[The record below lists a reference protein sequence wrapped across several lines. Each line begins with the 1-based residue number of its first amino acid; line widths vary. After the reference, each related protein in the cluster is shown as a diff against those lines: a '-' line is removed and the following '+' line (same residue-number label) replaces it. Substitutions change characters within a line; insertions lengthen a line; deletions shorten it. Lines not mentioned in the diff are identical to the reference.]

1 MNKALDKR
9 PREHLQG
16 KVFTKM
22 KERWQLYIL
31 LLPALLYIVLFAYK
45 PMYGVFI
52 AFQRYSLMGGI
63 WGSRWIG
70 FDNFVRLFSSYWFPI
85 ILKNTITVSVL
96 SIVLGFPF
104 PIILAL
110 FLNEMK
116 HPKLK
121 RVFQTVSYAPYFI
134 STVVMCGMLILFL
147 DPDYGIINMILGFLK
162 LGSVPFMT
170 KPEYFKWVYVLS
182 GVWQGAGWG
191 AIIYLA
197 ALSGVDPALTEAA
210 TIDGATRIQK
220 ILHINIPAI
229 MPTIIILFI
238 LRCGTL
244 LSVGYEKV
252 YLLQN
257 NYILSSAEVIS
268 TYVYKVGLINQDFG
282 FSTATGL
289 FNSLVNSVILIG
301 VNTFSRKVGETSLW

>member
-1 MNKALDKR
+1 MNRELYKR
-9 PREHLQG
+9 QDHSQG
-16 KVFTKM
+16 KVIGKM
-22 KERWQLYIL
+22 RERWQLYVL
-31 LLPALLYIVLFAYK
+31 LLPALLYIALFAYK
-45 PMYGVFI
+45 PMYGVLI
-52 AFQRYSLMGGI
+52 AFQRYSLMGGVL
-63 WGSRWIG
+63 GSRWIG
-70 FDNFVRLFSSYWFPI
+70 VNNFVRLFSSYWFPI
-85 ILKNTITVSVL
+85 ILRNTITISLL

-110 FLNEMK
+110 FINEMK
-116 HPKLK
+116 HPRIK

-134 STVVMCGMLILFL
+134 STVVMCGMLLLFL
-147 DPDYGIINMILGFLK
+147 NPDYGIVNMLLGL
-162 LGSVPFMT
+162 LGLDTVSFMT
-170 KPEYFKWVYVLS
+170 KPDLFKWVYVLS

-197 ALSGVDPALTEAA
+197 ALAGVDLSLTEAA

-220 ILHINIPAI
+220 ILNINLPAI

-238 LRCGTL
+238 LRCGSL

-257 NYILSSAEVIS
+257 SFNLSSSEVIS
-268 TYVYKVGLINQDFG
+268 TYVYKIGLINHDFG

-289 FNSLVNSVILIG
+289 FNSLVNSAILIS
-301 VNTFSRKVGETSLW
+301 VNAISRKVGETRLW